1 MRVFK
6 SIVACAVILL
16 LGNRALADVIDD
28 DTKCWKVVTATSS
41 ADTQTAEEIAKYA
54 LATIR
59 AIDRLHNLR
68 NQVEILQHMTAEG
81 QSLLALLV
89 LDRCR
94 SRGDMSITDIAVETY
109 EGVRARRDSLALN
122 GRLPVQVAGTRV
134 TRKKFPIVA
143 YNTTSN

>member
-6 SIVACAVILL
+6 SIIACAALLL
-16 LGNRALADVIDD
+16 LGNRAFGDVIDD
-28 DTKCWKVVTATSS
+28 DTKCWKAVTATSPE
-41 ADTQTAEEIAKYA
+41 DAETVKDIVNYV

-68 NQVEILQHMTAEG
+68 NQGEILPHMTAEG

-94 SRGDMSITDIAVETY
+94 SRAGMSITDIAVETY
-109 EGVRARRDSLALN
+109 EGVRSRRGSLALN
-122 GRLPVQVAGTRV
+122 SRAPVKVAGIGATQ
-134 TRKKFPIVA
+134 
-143 YNTTSN
+143 